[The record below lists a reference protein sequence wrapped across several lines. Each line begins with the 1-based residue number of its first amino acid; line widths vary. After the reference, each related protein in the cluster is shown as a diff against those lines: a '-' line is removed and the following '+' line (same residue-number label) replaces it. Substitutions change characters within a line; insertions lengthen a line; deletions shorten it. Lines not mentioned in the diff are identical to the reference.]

1 MSPRQSDL
9 ERQARKFA
17 GDLTELFNNTVTHGI
32 RLRSC
37 MDRRGRAVIGY
48 NVSEAN
54 LVGDCVPLTISRS
67 PAHLYLSAIHTLELD
82 ESETFLATS
91 RSSYTLQEG
100 NDAASILTYDFVR
113 EPPNEFPEAH
123 IHIHGQS
130 DVLTR
135 MLQASGRDKSK
146 PADLHLPVG
155 GQRFR
160 PCLEDLIEFC
170 VLERLV
176 DARDGWKEALNRS
189 RDNYLDEQLR
199 AAVHRNPTAAAEV
212 LKRDGWRVIEPDAG
226 TAA

>member
-17 GDLTELFNNTVTHGI
+17 GDLTDLLNGTVTHGV
-32 RLRSC
+32 RLRSY
-37 MDRRGRAVIGY
+37 MDRHGRAVIGY
-48 NVSEAN
+48 NVNEAN
-54 LVGDCVPLTISRS
+54 PVGDGVPLTISRS
-67 PAHLYLSAIHTLELD
+67 PARLYVNVLHTLELD
-82 ESETFLATS
+82 DSEKFLATS
-91 RSSYTLQEG
+91 RSSYTLQG
-100 NDAASILTYDFVR
+100 DNDTASILTYDFVR

-123 IHIHGQS
+123 IHVHGES
-130 DVLTR
+130 DVLAR
-135 MLQASGRDKSK
+135 MLRTSGRDRSK

-155 GQRFR
+155 GRRFR
-160 PCLEDLIEFC
+160 PCLEDIIEFC

-176 DARDGWKEALNRS
+176 DARDGWKEILNRS

-212 LKRDGWRVIEPDAG
+212 LKRDGWQVIEPGTG

>member
-17 GDLTELFNNTVTHGI
+17 GDLTELFNGTVTHGV
-32 RLRSC
+32 RLRSY
-37 MDRRGRAVIGY
+37 MDRHGRAVIGY
-48 NVSEAN
+48 KVSEAN
-54 LVGDCVPLTISRS
+54 PVGDCVPLTISRS
-67 PAHLYLSAIHTLELD
+67 PAHLYLSVIHTLELD

-91 RSSYTLQEG
+91 RSSYTLQED

-123 IHIHGQS
+123 IHIHGRS
-130 DVLTR
+130 DVLSR
-135 MLQASGRDKSK
+135 MLQAGGRDKSK

-155 GQRFR
+155 GRRFR
-160 PCLEDLIEFC
+160 PCLEDIIEFC

-176 DARDGWKEALNRS
+176 DARDGWKEAVNRS
-189 RDNYLDEQLR
+189 RDKYLDEQLR

-212 LKRDGWRVIEPDAG
+212 LRRDGWRVTEPDAG
-226 TAA
+226 TTT